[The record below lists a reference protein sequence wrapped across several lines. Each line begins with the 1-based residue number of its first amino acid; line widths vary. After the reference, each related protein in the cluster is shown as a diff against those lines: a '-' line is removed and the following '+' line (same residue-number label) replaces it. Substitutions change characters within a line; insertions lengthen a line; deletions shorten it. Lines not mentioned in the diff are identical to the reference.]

1 MSHKISI
8 SRMLLWLA
16 PVLLLTLFPPRL
28 GGQEAPTKNSAA
40 DQSVTGC
47 LQKGDEAG
55 GFVLAGDDG
64 KTWELS
70 SKTVKLAEHVGH
82 KVKVTGPS
90 VKESKA
96 REEIKEKNEK
106 KEAAGKEYA
115 DLRVTNLEMVSDS
128 CK

>member
-1 MSHKISI
+1 
-8 SRMLLWLA
+8 
-16 PVLLLTLFPPRL
+16 LLLTLFPLRL
-28 GGQEAPTKNSAA
+28 SGQETAANNSKT

-82 KVKVTGPS
+82 KVKVTGSS
-90 VKESKA
+90 VQESKA
-96 REEIKEKNEK
+96 QAEMKEKNEK

-115 DLRVTNLEMVSDS
+115 DLKVTSVEMVSDS

>member
-1 MSHKISI
+1 MVHKISKVTF
-8 SRMLLWLA
+8 WLV
-16 PVLLLTLFPPRL
+16 PVLLLTLFPLRL
-28 GGQEAPTKNSAA
+28 NGQETAMSNSSAG
-40 DQSVTGC
+40 QSVTGC
-47 LQKGDEAG
+47 LQKGAEPG
-55 GFVLAGDDG
+55 GFTLAGDDG

-82 KVKVTGPS
+82 TVKVTGSS

-96 REEIKEKNEK
+96 NEKTKEKNET

-115 DLRVTNLEMVSDS
+115 DLRVTGLEMVSDS